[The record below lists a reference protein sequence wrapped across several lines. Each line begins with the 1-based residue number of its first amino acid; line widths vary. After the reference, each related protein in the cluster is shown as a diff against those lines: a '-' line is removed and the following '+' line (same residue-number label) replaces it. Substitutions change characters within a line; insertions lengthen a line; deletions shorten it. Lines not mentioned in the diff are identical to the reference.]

1 MAIRKLDVD
10 AIADNTLTGNKI
22 EGFTAASTGYVIA
35 KTSSGIAWQ
44 QMDADPSLGGDLSG
58 TASNAQIT
66 ANAVTA
72 NEIAAG
78 AVGSSEI
85 AAGAV
90 GSSEIATNA
99 VTANEIATG
108 AVGTAEIATGAVTA
122 NEIVAGAIG
131 TTQLATN
138 AVTANEVAA
147 NSISVT
153 ELNVTAGTAGQ
164 ALTIDGTGTLGFS
177 TVTSDPTMGGDLS
190 GVASNAQIAAGAVG
204 TAEIATDAITNN
216 EIVNGAVTEL
226 KIHSSVNLGGPSV
239 GTNSLIRT
247 NSQDVNEDV
256 TISSTTNGLS
266 AGPVEILSGWTV
278 TVDGNWTVI

>member
-10 AIADNTLTGNKI
+10 AIADNTLTGDKI
-22 EGFTAASTGYVIA
+22 EGFTAASTGFVLA
-35 KTSSGIAWQ
+35 KTSAGAEWQ
-44 QMDADPSLGGDLSG
+44 AAADPNPTMGGDLSG
-58 TASNAQIT
+58 TASNAQIVANAIT
-66 ANAVTA
+66 AN
-72 NEIAAG
+72 
-78 AVGSSEI
+78 EI

-108 AVGTAEIATGAVTA
+108 A
-122 NEIVAGAIG
+122 IG
-131 TTQLATN
+131 TTEIASTINLSSKT
-138 AVTANEVAA
+138 VTLPA
-147 NSISVT
+147 NSIGVT

-164 ALTIDGTGTLGFS
+164 ALTIDGGGALGFS
-177 TVTSDPTMGGDLS
+177 TVTADPTMGGDLS

-204 TAEIATDAITNN
+204 TAEIATNAITNN

-247 NSQDVNEDV
+247 NSQNVNEDV
-256 TISSTTNGLS
+256 TISNVTNGLS
-266 AGPVEILSGWTV
+266 AGPVEVLSGWTV
-278 TVDGNWTVI
+278 TVDGNWTIV

>member
-10 AIADNTLTGNKI
+10 AIADNTLTGDKI
-22 EGFTAASTGYVIA
+22 EGFTAASTGFVLA
-35 KTSSGIAWQ
+35 KTSSGAEWQ
-44 QMDADPSLGGDLSG
+44 AAADPNPTMGGDLSG
-58 TASNAQIT
+58 LASNAQIV
-66 ANAVTA
+66 ANAITA
-72 NEIAAG
+72 NEIATG
-78 AVGSSEI
+78 AVTS
-85 AAGAV
+85 A
-90 GSSEIATNA
+90 EIATGA

-164 ALTIDGTGTLGFS
+164 ALTIDGAGTLGFS
-177 TVTSDPTMGGDLS
+177 TVTADPTMGGDLS
-190 GVASNAQIAAGAVG
+190 GTASNAQIAAGAVG

-247 NSQDVNEDV
+247 NSQNVNEDV
-256 TISSTTNGLS
+256 TISNVTNGLS
-266 AGPVEILSGWTV
+266 AGPVEVLSGWTV
-278 TVDGNWTVI
+278 TVDGNWTIV

>member
-1 MAIRKLDVD
+1 GD
-10 AIADNTLTGNKI
+10 KI
-22 EGFTAASTGYVIA
+22 EGFTAASTGFVLA
-35 KTSSGIAWQ
+35 KTSSGAEWQ
-44 QMDADPSLGGDLSG
+44 AAADPNPTMGGDLSG
-58 TASNAQIT
+58 LASNAQIV
-66 ANAVTA
+66 ANAITA
-72 NEIAAG
+72 NEIATG
-78 AVGSSEI
+78 AVTS
-85 AAGAV
+85 A
-90 GSSEIATNA
+90 EIATGA

-164 ALTIDGTGTLGFS
+164 ALTIDGAGTLGFS
-177 TVTSDPTMGGDLS
+177 TVTADPTMGGDLS
-190 GVASNAQIAAGAVG
+190 GTASNAQIAAGAVG
-204 TAEIATDAITNN
+204 TAEIATNAITNN

-247 NSQDVNEDV
+247 NSQNVNEDV
-256 TISSTTNGLS
+256 TISNVTNGLS
-266 AGPVEILSGWTV
+266 AGPVEVLSGWTV
-278 TVDGNWTVI
+278 TVDGNWTIV